1 MRLMNDD
8 GAGTTGDAA
17 VTRGGI
23 RLVRRTHRV
32 AQVRTWPQE
41 CAPLVAP
48 SEPGDSRPWQV
59 LGGPGTGKTA
69 LVADVAVARMTAP
82 GSDPESVLVLTHSR
96 QAAVDMREQIT
107 AGLLGVSSEPRA
119 TREPLVRTVHS
130 YAFAVLRLQASA
142 YGNPP
147 PRLLTNAEQD
157 SVIREML
164 RGEIADG
171 AARWPERVRPALGLV
186 GFASELRDLVLRA
199 AERGL
204 GPEDL
209 IAWGRKH
216 SRPEWVA
223 AGKFAAQYEQ
233 AMLLRGSVGVET
245 PEATSPGLDAA
256 ELVGAALTAFATDPD
271 LLVSERRR
279 IRHVLVD
286 DAQHLDPQA
295 AQLVRLLSAG
305 ASSTVVAG
313 DPDQAVFSFRGA
325 DAHFL
330 TDLDDGHSG
339 RRVVLSRNHRSDSG
353 VGSVQRAIT
362 AHLSGR
368 VAHRVGTQF
377 RDDRAE
383 DEHPSAEEET
393 RAVPP
398 VRVVVASSTAKEATA
413 IADTFRR
420 AHLAD
425 GVPWSEMAVVVRSVP
440 RSLPSLR
447 RALHAAGVPV
457 VSSATAVPLHR
468 HRGAAALLLA
478 MRAVAAARCAPE
490 RSAAVFSDDAALALL
505 EGPIGG
511 ADPLAVRRLRRG
523 LRRGDVAE
531 GGERDSSV
539 LLRAAMIGS
548 SVDPL
553 VARLSDVEKAP
564 LTRVRAVVTAI
575 AKAVGPA
582 GRRVEDALWAG
593 WRATRLERRWV
604 ASSARGGPLGV
615 QADRDLDSVVALF
628 DAAAAYVD
636 ALPRGTLEGFVEYVT
651 DQEVPVGDGRRPA
664 IVPDAVRILSAH
676 AAVGREWDVVAVA
689 GVQEGLWPAL
699 RPRGSLLGVEALV
712 DLAAGVSDGDR
723 ELDDRVSRTAPLL
736 AEERRLFL
744 VACSRARSS
753 LLVTAVD
760 SVTGGAD
767 TVRSRFVDDL
777 LASDAVR
784 YSDVDESDSGAGP
797 TAPLGRVLA
806 LPALVAELRAVV
818 CDRRVAENDPDRH
831 ARAARHLARLAR
843 EGVRGAHPDE
853 WYGLSGTSTELPLWD
868 PADGPVSLS
877 PSTVEVLT
885 ACPLRWALERN
896 GGTDGDTV
904 HAVTGTL
911 VHTLVQ
917 AVAGRVPPDEVR
929 RELEKAWV
937 AVDLGSAWFSRKELA
952 RTATMIETFQEWMS
966 RSRGELT
973 EAGVEVPV
981 DGVLEPRTPDEP
993 AVALRGRIDRL
1004 ERDPDGRPVVVDV
1017 KTGKN
1022 AATAAA
1028 TAEHAQL
1035 ATYQVALAAG
1045 AVEGEP
1051 AGSPGGGRL
1060 VYVAKP
1066 HTRTGA
1072 TERAQAA
1079 LTGETLEQWRT
1090 VVVDAARATR
1100 GPVFEARVNDGCRHC
1115 PIASS
1120 CPAQDRG
1127 RQVTEG

>member
-1 MRLMNDD
+1 MDKV
-8 GAGTTGDAA
+8 GTDRA
-17 VTRGGI
+17 VTSATAGGGI
-23 RLVRRTHRV
+23 RLVRRSSHRE
-32 AQVRTWPQE
+32 APRRWPE
-41 CAPLVAP
+41 DCAPLFGA
-48 SEPGDSRPWQV
+48 GDGRPWQV
-59 LGGPGTGKTA
+59 LGGPGTGKTS
-69 LVADVAVARMTAP
+69 LIADVAVARMTAA

-107 AGLLGVSSEPRA
+107 AGLLGADSAPRA

-130 YAFAVLRLQASA
+130 YAFAVLRLQASG

-147 PRLLTNAEQD
+147 PRLLTNADQD

-164 RGEIADG
+164 RGEVEDG
-171 AARWPERVRPALGLV
+171 ASRWPERVRPALGLV
-186 GFASELRDLVLRA
+186 GFASELRDLILRA

-209 IAWGRKH
+209 VAWGRKH
-216 SRPEWVA
+216 ARPEWVA

-271 LLVSERRR
+271 LLVRERTR

-295 AQLVRLLSAG
+295 AQLIRLLAAG

-325 DAHFL
+325 DARFL
-330 TDLDDGHSG
+330 ADLDDRMGA
-339 RRVVLSRNHRSDSG
+339 RRIILSHNHRASAA
-353 VGSVQRAIT
+353 VGSVAG
-362 AHLSGR
+362 AVASMLPGR
-368 VAHRVGTQF
+368 VGHRVAGAYRDEPQGDGT
-377 RDDRAE
+377 DSDVV
-383 DEHPSAEEET
+383 T

-398 VRVVVASSTAKEATA
+398 VRVVVASSTAKEAVA

-425 GVPWSEMAVVVRSVP
+425 GVAWSDMAVVVRSVP
-440 RSLPSLR
+440 RSLPPLR

-457 VSSATAVPLHR
+457 VSSATALPLHR
-468 HRGAAALLLA
+468 QRGAAALLLV
-478 MRAVAAARCAPE
+478 MRAVAASRCAPE
-490 RSAAVFSDDAALALL
+490 RSQTVFSEDAALALV
-505 EGPIGG
+505 EGPIGA

-523 LRRGDVAE
+523 LRRGDVGE
-531 GGERDSSV
+531 GGDRDSST
-539 LLRAAMIGS
+539 LLRAAVIGD
-548 SVDPL
+548 SVDEI
-553 VARLSDVEKAP
+553 VGRLSDVESAP
-564 LTRVRAVVTAI
+564 LRRVRAVVSATA
-575 AKAVGPA
+575 AAVGA
-582 GRRVEDALWAG
+582 SGRRVEEALWAG
-593 WRATRLERRWV
+593 WRATTLERRWV

-628 DAAAAYVD
+628 DAAASYVD
-636 ALPRGTLEGFVEYVT
+636 SLPRGTLEGFVDHVT
-651 DQEVPVGDGRRPA
+651 DQEIPVGDGRREA
-664 IVPDAVRILSAH
+664 VTPDAVRVISAH
-676 AAVGREWDVVAVA
+676 AAVGRQWDVVAVA

-712 DLAAGVSDGDR
+712 DLAAGISDGGRDL
-723 ELDDRVSRTAPLL
+723 EDRVSRTAPLL

-760 SVTGGAD
+760 SVTGGSDA
-767 TVRSRFVDDL
+767 VRSRFVDDM
-777 LASDAVR
+777 LASGLARHSVGDPS
-784 YSDVDESDSGAGP
+784 SDEVPAETP
-797 TAPLGRVLA
+797 QGRVLA
-806 LPALVAELRAVV
+806 LPALVAELRSVV
-818 CDRRVAENDPDRH
+818 CDRGVAEADPARH
-831 ARAARHLARLAR
+831 ARAASHLARLAR

-853 WYGLSGTSTELPLWD
+853 WYGVSGISTDEALWD
-868 PADGPVSLS
+868 PEDGPVSLS

-885 ACPLRWALERN
+885 ACPLRWALERS

-937 AVDLGSAWFSRKELA
+937 AVDLGSSWFSRKELA
-952 RTATMIETFQEWMS
+952 RTATMIDTFQEWMS

-973 EAGVEVPV
+973 AVGVEVPV
-981 DGVLEPRTPDEP
+981 DGILPPRTPDEP
-993 AVALRGRIDRL
+993 PVHLRGRIDRL
-1004 ERDPDGRPVVVDV
+1004 ERDPDGRAVVIDV

-1022 AATAAA
+1022 PASAAA
-1028 TAEHAQL
+1028 TADHAQL
-1035 ATYQVALAAG
+1035 ATYQIALAAG

-1051 AGSPGGGRL
+1051 AGDPGGGRL
-1060 VYVAKP
+1060 VYVAKG
-1066 HTRTGA
+1066 HRSTGA
-1072 TERAQAA
+1072 TQRTQPP
-1079 LTGETLEQWRT
+1079 LSGETLEQWRD

-1120 CPAQDRG
+1120 CPAQDKG

>member
-1 MRLMNDD
+1 MIED
-8 GAGTTGDAA
+8 GVGRGN
-17 VTRGGI
+17 GGI
-23 RLVRRTHRV
+23 RLVRRPQQDVAHRS
-32 AQVRTWPQE
+32 WPE
-41 CAPLVAP
+41 RCGALFETG
-48 SEPGDSRPWQV
+48 SGDARPWQV

-69 LVADVAVARMTAP
+69 LIADLALARMTAP
-82 GSDPESVLVLTHSR
+82 GQDPESVLVLTHSR
-96 QAAVDMREQIT
+96 QAAVDMREQVT
-107 AGLLGVSSEPRA
+107 AGLLGTAGGPRA
-119 TREPLVRTVHS
+119 TRDPLVRTVHS

-142 YGNPP
+142 HGNPP

-164 RGEIADG
+164 RGDVADG
-171 AARWPERVRPALGLV
+171 AARWPERFRPALGLA

-209 IAWGRKH
+209 VAWGRRH

-223 AGKFAAQYEQ
+223 AGRFAAQYEQ

-271 LLVSERRR
+271 LLVAERRR

-295 AQLVRLLSAG
+295 AQLVRLLSGG
-305 ASSTVVAG
+305 AASTVVAG

-325 DAHFL
+325 DPAFL
-330 TDLDDGHSG
+330 LDVDGG
-339 RRVVLSRNHRSDSG
+339 TGDRRIVLSHNHRTHAAT
-353 VGSVQRAIT
+353 GSIAHAI
-362 AHLSGR
+362 ASHLPGS
-368 VAHRVGTQF
+368 VAHRTSTGF
-377 RDDRAE
+377 RDPGDVLRSTA
-383 DEHPSAEEET
+383 
-393 RAVPP
+393 P
-398 VRVVVASSTAKEATA
+398 VRVVVATSTAKEAAA

-425 GVPWSEMAVVVRSVP
+425 GVPWSDMAVVVRSVP
-440 RSLPSLR
+440 RSLPPLR

-468 HRGAAALLLA
+468 QRGAAALLLA
-478 MRAVAAARCAPE
+478 MRAVAAE
-490 RSAAVFSDDAALALL
+490 RSAPDRASQVFGEESALALL
-505 EGPIGG
+505 EGPIGS

-523 LRRGDVAE
+523 LRRGDVAL
-531 GGERDSSV
+531 GGERDSSELV
-539 LLRAAMIGS
+539 RLAVIGDE
-548 SVDPL
+548 VDTL
-553 VARLSDVEKAP
+553 VGGLTDVEAAP
-564 LTRVRAVVTAI
+564 LRRVRAVVAAI
-575 AKAVGPA
+575 RAAVGPA
-582 GRRVEDALWAG
+582 GRRVEDGLWAG
-593 WRATRLERRWV
+593 WCATKLERRWV
-604 ASSARGGPLGV
+604 AASARGGPLGV
-615 QADRDLDSVVALF
+615 QADRDMDSVVALF

-636 ALPRGTLEGFVEYVT
+636 ALPRGTLDGFVDYVT
-651 DQEVPVGDGRRPA
+651 DQEIPVGDGRRSA
-664 IVPDAVRILSAH
+664 VTPDAVRILSAH
-676 AAVGREWDVVAVA
+676 AAVGQEWDVVAVA

-699 RPRGSLLGVEALV
+699 RPRGSLLGVDALV
-712 DLAAGVSDGDR
+712 DLAAGVSDGGRD
-723 ELDDRVSRTAPLL
+723 LDDRLSRTAPLL

-753 LLVTAVD
+753 LLITAVD
-760 SVTGGAD
+760 SVVGGAD
-767 TVRSRFVDDL
+767 AVRSRFVDEVVASGVARTDGSGDAGDL
-777 LASDAVR
+777 VA
-784 YSDVDESDSGAGP
+784 ESPP
-797 TAPLGRVLA
+797 TRVLA
-806 LPALVAELRAVV
+806 LSSLVAELRSVV
-818 CDRRVAENDPDRH
+818 CDAAGADIDPDRH
-831 ARAARHLARLAR
+831 GRAVRHLARLAR
-843 EGVRGAHPDE
+843 SGVPGAHPDE
-853 WYGLSGTSTELPLWD
+853 WYGVSGVSTDVPLWT
-868 PADGPVSLS
+868 PEDGPVALS

-937 AVDLGSAWFSRKELA
+937 AVDLGSNWYSHKELA
-952 RTATMIETFQEWMS
+952 RTATMIETFRSWMET
-966 RSRGELT
+966 SRGELT
-973 EAGVEVPV
+973 QAGVEVPV
-981 DGVLEPRTPDEP
+981 DGVLAARTPDDPE
-993 AVALRGRIDRL
+993 VRLRGRIDRL

-1022 AATAAA
+1022 AASASA

-1035 ATYQVALAAG
+1035 ATYQVALAEG

-1066 HTRTGA
+1066 HRSTGA
-1072 TERAQAA
+1072 TERTQPP
-1079 LTGETLEQWRT
+1079 LSGEDLAHWRS

-1120 CPAQDRG
+1120 CPAQERG